1 MARKTFL
8 QHWIIGAKLVSP
20 DEMSSESVGE
30 NDFQIVGNCRVI
42 KILKPEYYGGKEL

>member
-8 QHWIIGAKLVSP
+8 QHWIMGAKLVSP

-30 NDFQIVGNCRVI
+30 NDFQRAFSFRTD
-42 KILKPEYYGGKEL
+42 GKEFNNG